1 MKGNVGVVLKK
12 TIDLI
17 FRKKASLNIS
27 FHDYFTTK
35 CFAIWSYLAQAGP
48 TSFMTN
54 LFKSE

>member
-1 MKGNVGVVLKK
+1 MKDNVGVILKK

-17 FRKKASLNIS
+17 FIKKASMNIS
-27 FHDYFTTK
+27 FLDYFTTK